1 MAKKIK
7 LDLSQF
13 KASGVYTLEFDASE
27 NVILTSQTIRLVVG
41 FSNKGPFNAPVY
53 IPDITT
59 AIAIFGDIDKTLESQ
74 GSYFQRSILTC
85 LQTGPVFALNLLK
98 LNDDETSP
106 TVDKVDYFGFSVA
119 TDEPNGV
126 LTSRLYSSFYN
137 KERFWFADV
146 DYFLATMSV
155 VDQGRIFS
163 LVNLGQSPM
172 SVIVRKSTDAVP
184 PLQGYEVFAVDWY
197 GANNVPSYVHPYD
210 YIADWF
216 IDVISVSGDWTDYE
230 ALSED
235 PEWSAFF
242 TRNGFIK
249 DQINN
254 FLSQQN
260 VNIIG
265 QVTGCLIPNFVDLNG
280 NNQYIETLINNNTP
294 STGLFCAVDE
304 EALDYLCQNR
314 FKVDLVGNFLIDEL
328 TGDRDL
334 QDPKLNF
341 LSYDQQLIQDYLYT
355 QNVTGITGAS
365 GSAGSIN
372 VGSLFHLTGSTG
384 ATSGAPAVAF
394 NAFSPTATYGG
405 LHYLQTNSGAAT
417 GGVVKVVV
425 NNGGTGYTAAPTVT
439 IAAQGGGIQA
449 TATATISSGAVTGI
463 VMTNNGTGYTTAPSV
478 TITGGGVGATG
489 AAAVAVVQT
498 GTSLTSAEKTR
509 LKNYLTPSSSS
520 APFIVGQVGIPA
532 GLTGTVINQ
541 FTDGDLVKLK
551 VVGISEVLS
560 NLIITYSHPLDTAVY
575 ASQGITIKP
584 TFDTQGTTGN
594 GVVNYYY
601 DFGASDYLDIA
612 DVASVTGGTA
622 SNALGGLISTNLYQN
637 VLYQEIADGDVIWLS
652 DDGVSKYYLDTQL
665 TIDRDQYNISYIR
678 AFNNVARLSPANL
691 VDYPAFSNG
700 TVGPYASDNNG
711 LPVAAGKTDIVSTVA
726 SINQYLDVVLKID
739 STSFHFAPNEV
750 NNFII
755 SVGDYL
761 VSTDLS
767 LCETVGANR
776 QGRLTKV
783 TSVAQTA
790 TSGVVRV
797 TTARPILYYAGSP
810 IQVQKFKSIP
820 QFTRSFDFI
829 YLAGY
834 TMRNDQRPNN
844 TDARVS
850 EILDVM
856 YNTNIAATLAA
867 KDVISFRYIIDT
879 FSGQILPNSKYQLSK
894 LAMMRQK
901 ALAFINAPSMAQFR
915 ASTDPRFT
923 AAPTNR
929 DPYPPLQAQ
938 YIAEG
943 GNLSLNPA
951 YTFSLPTQ
959 DLGASYAAFYT
970 PYITVRE
977 NNRNINVPPAAF
989 VSNNLVRKFANGEP
1003 YNIIAGQKR
1012 GTISGGN
1019 IVGVEYDFTDTD
1031 RGWLEPF
1038 GLNPIIK
1045 KRGFGVVIFGNQTA
1059 YQTVNSAFGL
1069 VHVRDLLISVEND
1082 VEEILAN
1089 YLFDFNEDS
1098 IRLEIKT
1105 LVDTYLDG
1113 VRAGGGIYAYQVI
1126 MDASNNTPAIIDQN
1140 IGIID
1145 VIIEPARGIQ
1155 KFINRITVTRTG
1167 GIAAG
1172 GFINFV

>member
-53 IPDITT
+53 IPDVTT

-98 LNDDETSP
+98 LNNDDSSP
-106 TVDKVDYFGFSVA
+106 TADKVDYFGFSVA
-119 TDEPNGV
+119 TDEPNGI

-137 KERFWFADV
+137 KERFWYADV

-155 VDQGRIFS
+155 VDQGRIFN
-163 LVNLGQSPM
+163 LVNLGQGAM
-172 SVIVRKSTDAVP
+172 SVIVRKSTDATP
-184 PLQGYEVFAVDWY
+184 PLQGYDIFAVDWY
-197 GANNVPSYVHPYD
+197 GADNVPSYVHPYD
-210 YIADWF
+210 YISDWF
-216 IDVISVSGDWTDYE
+216 IDVIAVSGDWTDYA

-235 PEWSAFF
+235 PEWAEYF
-242 TRNGFIK
+242 TRNGFVK
-249 DQINN
+249 SKINQ

-260 VNIIG
+260 VNIVT
-265 QVTGCLIPNFVDLNG
+265 QVTGCLIVDFVDLNG
-280 NNQYIETLINNNTP
+280 NNQFIQTLINNNTP
-294 STGLFCAVDE
+294 STGLFCAVDA

-328 TGDRDL
+328 TSDRDL
-334 QDPKLNF
+334 ADPTLNF
-341 LSYDQQLIQDYLYT
+341 LSYDQQLIQDYVYT
-355 QNVTGITGAS
+355 QNYIGITGDGGTPGISYQAL
-365 GSAGSIN
+365 SAGS
-372 VGSLFHLTGSTG
+372 LFRIDGVTG
-384 ATSGAPAVAF
+384 ATGVPASALDPF
-394 NAFSPTATYGG
+394 NPTATYGG
-405 LHYLQTNSGAAT
+405 LHFVRTNSGVT
-417 GGVVKVVV
+417 GGGVIAVEVAS
-425 NNGGTGYTAAPTVT
+425 GGTGYTSAPTVT
-439 IAAQGGGIQA
+439 FTNPIGA
-449 TATATISSGAVTGI
+449 SGAAAYAILSGPSVSSI
-463 VMTNNGTGYTTAPSV
+463 VMTSVGSGYLTVPSVSFSGGGGTGASGTAV
-478 TITGGGVGATG
+478 IITEP
-489 AAAVAVVQT
+489 
-498 GTSLTSAEKTR
+498 SLTANQKTL
-509 LKNYLTPSSSS
+509 LKSFVTPSSTSS
-520 APFIVGQVGIPA
+520 PYIVGTVGIPA
-532 GLTGTVINQ
+532 GLTGNVINQ
-541 FTDGDLVKLK
+541 FSDGDLVKLK
-551 VVGISEVLS
+551 VVGVNEILG
-560 NLIITYSHPLDTAVY
+560 NLTITFSHPLDAGIY
-575 ASQGITIKP
+575 SAQGITVTP
-584 TFDTQGTTGN
+584 TFFTSQLSGSGIDP
-594 GVVNYYY
+594 YYQQ
-601 DFGASDYLDIA
+601 FGASDYLNID
-612 DVASVTGGTA
+612 DVLAITGGTA
-622 SNALGGLISTNLYQN
+622 SANTLTGQLSTNLYQN
-637 VLYQEIADGDVIWLS
+637 ILYTEIQDGDTVWLNS
-652 DDGVSKYYLDTQL
+652 TGSSEYYLDTQL
-665 TIDRDQYNISYIR
+665 TVDRDQFNIANVR
-678 AFNNVARLSPANL
+678 AFNNLSRLSPSTL
-691 VDYPAFSNG
+691 VNYPAFG
-700 TVGPYASDNNG
+700 TVYASDNVG
-711 LPVAAGKTDIVSTVA
+711 TPIGSGKTDIVSSVA
-726 SINQYLDVVLKID
+726 SINQYLNVVTKID
-739 STSFHFAPNEV
+739 SSSFTFAPDQV
-750 NNFII
+750 NDLII

-783 TSVAQTA
+783 TSVAQTT

-797 TTARPILYYAGSP
+797 TCARPILYYSGNP
-810 IQVQKFKSIP
+810 VQVQKFKSIP

-829 YLAGY
+829 YLGGY
-834 TMRNDQRPNN
+834 TMRDAQRPNG
-844 TDARVS
+844 TDLRVD
-850 EILDVM
+850 EILNVLYD
-856 YNTNIAATLAA
+856 TNLAATLAT
-867 KDVISFRYIIDT
+867 KDTISFRYIVDT
-879 FSGQILPNSKYQLSK
+879 FSGTIQPNSKYQLSK

-923 AAPTNR
+923 NAPTAS
-929 DPYPPLQAQ
+929 DPYPPLEAQ

-943 GNLSLNPA
+943 GNLSLNPS

-959 DLGASYAAFYT
+959 DLGASFAAFFT
-970 PYITVRE
+970 PYITIRE
-977 NNRNINVPPAAF
+977 NNRNVNIPPAAY
-989 VSNNLVRKFANGEP
+989 VSNNFVRKFANGEP

-1019 IVGVEYDFTDTD
+1019 IVGVEYDFTDAD

-1069 VHVRDLLISVEND
+1069 VHVRDLLISLEND
-1082 VEEILAN
+1082 VEEILSN

-1126 MDASNNTPAIIDQN
+1126 MDASNNPPSVIDQN

-1155 KFINRITVTRTG
+1155 KFINRVTVTRTG

>member
-59 AIAIFGDIDKTLESQ
+59 AIAIFGDIDKTLEAQ

-155 VDQGRIFS
+155 VDQGRIFN

-184 PLQGYEVFAVDWY
+184 PLQGYEVFAVDWF

-216 IDVISVSGDWTDYE
+216 IDVISVSGDWTDYQ

-235 PEWSAFF
+235 PEWSAYF

-249 DQINN
+249 DQLNN

-304 EALDYLCQNR
+304 EALDFLCQNR

-341 LSYDQQLIQDYLYT
+341 LSYDQQLIQDYVYT

-365 GSAGSIN
+365 GAAGGID
-372 VGSLFHLTGSTG
+372 VGSLFHLTENVGGT
-384 ATSGAPAVAF
+384 AGAPAVSFSAF
-394 NAFSPTATYGG
+394 NPTATFGG
-405 LHYLQTNSGAAT
+405 LHYLQTNSGVAT
-417 GGVVKVVV
+417 GGIVKVTVT
-425 NNGGTGYTAAPTVT
+425 NGGTGYTSAPTVIFT
-439 IAAQGGGIQA
+439 NTAGTGAA
-449 TATATISSGAVTGI
+449 ATATITSGAVSEIT
-463 VMTNNGTGYTTAPSV
+463 VTNIGNGYSVLPS
-478 TITGGGVGATG
+478 ISFSGGGTAATG
-489 AAAVAVVQT
+489 AAAFGVIQS
-498 GTSLTSAEKTR
+498 GTSLSSAEKLR
-509 LKNYLTPSSSS
+509 LKDYLTPSSSS
-520 APFIVGQVGIPA
+520 APFILGQVGIPS
-532 GLTGTVINQ
+532 GLTGTVVNQ

-551 VVGISEVLS
+551 VVGVSEVS
-560 NLIITYSHPLDTAVY
+560 QNLIITYSHPLDNAVY
-575 ASQGITIKP
+575 ASQGITVNP
-584 TFDTQGTTGN
+584 TFDTLGATSN
-594 GVVNYYY
+594 GVVNYFYN
-601 DFGASDYLDIA
+601 FGASDYLDIESVTA
-612 DVASVTGGTA
+612 VTGGSS
-622 SNALGGLISTNLYQN
+622 SNALAGLISTNLYSN
-637 VLYQEIADGDVIWLS
+637 ILYQEVADGDVIWLS

-665 TIDRDQYNISYIR
+665 TIDRDQYNISYVR
-678 AFNNVARLSPANL
+678 AFNDITRISPSSL
-691 VDYPAFSNG
+691 VNYPAFSDG
-700 TVGPYASDNNG
+700 TVGPYASDNIG
-711 LPVAAGKTDIVSTVA
+711 LPVAAGKTDIISTVA
-726 SINQYLDVVLKID
+726 SINQYLDLVLKID
-739 STSFHFAPNEV
+739 STSFTFAPDEV
-750 NNFII
+750 NNLII

-797 TTARPILYYAGSP
+797 TTARPILYYAGST

-923 AAPTNR
+923 AAPTATN
-929 DPYPPLQAQ
+929 PYPSLEAQ

-943 GNLSLNPA
+943 GNLSLNPS

-959 DLGASYAAFYT
+959 DLGASFAAYYT

-989 VSNNLVRKFANGEP
+989 VSNNFVRKFANGEP

-1069 VHVRDLLISVEND
+1069 VHVRDLLISLEND
-1082 VEEILAN
+1082 VEEIMAN